1 MARMH
6 EHRQLLRVRY
16 RECDP
21 MGIAHH
27 SAYLVWFEMG
37 RTELCRAAGVRYR
50 DLEDAGRFIAVADLQ
65 VRYRRPVRYDEEI
78 MVHTRLETATRARLV
93 HAYEIHRDGVILT
106 EARSTVACVDRE
118 GRLCPMP
125 DLLMDAVGG
134 A

>member
-93 HAYEIHRDGVILT
+93 HVYEIHRDGVILT